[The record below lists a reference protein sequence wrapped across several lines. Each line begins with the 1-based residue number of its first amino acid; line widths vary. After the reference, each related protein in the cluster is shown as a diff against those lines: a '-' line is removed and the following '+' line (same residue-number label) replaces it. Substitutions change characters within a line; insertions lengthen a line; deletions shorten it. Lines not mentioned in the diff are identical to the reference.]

1 MRITALACCLSLAAC
16 STVSSMDGN
25 DMIQST
31 APSSC
36 NVRVYQTYQSAIKQ
50 GPIDELCVITGTSSM
65 SFSHTSATAIAKHK
79 DKACQCGAD
88 SVYVQSRSD
97 AGGWDLATVTL
108 VAFRYSKNKKP
119 D

>member
-1 MRITALACCLSLAAC
+1 MRLTMLACLVLSAC
-16 STVSSMDGN
+16 STVSSMDGS
-25 DMIQST
+25 DMSQST

-65 SFSHTSATAIAKHK
+65 SFSHTSATAIARHK

-88 SVYVQSRSD
+88 NVYVQSRND
-97 AGGWDLATVTL
+97 AGGWDLATVPL

>member
-1 MRITALACCLSLAAC
+1 MRLTMLACLVLSAC
-16 STVSSMDGN
+16 STVSSMDGS
-25 DMIQST
+25 DMSQST

-79 DKACQCGAD
+79 DKACQYGPVI
-88 SVYVQSRSD
+88 VYVQSLID
-97 AGGWDLATVTL
+97 PGGWDMPTATL
-108 VAFRYSKNKKP
+108 VAFRYTKNKKP